1 MRIAILL
8 AALLA
13 LAGCDRAVET
23 AKQEMDN
30 AVEQGTR
37 AAIDE
42 MKAQASAVI
51 ADSGLDASAV
61 MAQAKE
67 HSEKLKQG
75 ARKLVGEDWS
85 QLDAL
90 VGQYPRDIGL
100 FTEVSPIMPE
110 LKALLGDKVATF
122 RGNMGT
128 QGPLAKDGV
137 LYVTGNKP
145 HEGGVNAAYLLIDSK
160 AKRLEVGLVEN
171 GKLTVYASPGA
182 ALAKPKDVQTFVSNV
197 GSV

>member
-1 MRIAILL
+1 MRTALILT
-8 AALLA
+8 ALLA

-23 AKQEMDN
+23 AKQQVDN

-61 MAQAKE
+61 AAQVKE
-67 HSEKLKQG
+67 HGEKLKEG
-75 ARKLVGEDWS
+75 AKKLVGDDWS
-85 QLDAL
+85 RLDAM

-100 FTEVSPIMPE
+100 YTEVSPIMPE
-110 LKALLGDKVATF
+110 LKALLGDKLDAF
-122 RGNMGT
+122 RGNMVT
-128 QGPLAKDGV
+128 QGPLQKDGV

-145 HEGGVNAAYLLIDSK
+145 HQGGADAAYLLIDSK
-160 AKRLEVGLVEN
+160 ARRLEVGLVER
-171 GKLTVYASPGA
+171 GKLTVYASPGEP
-182 ALAKPKDVQTFVSNV
+182 LAKPKDVRTFVSNV

>member
-1 MRIAILL
+1 MRTAILL

-23 AKQEMDN
+23 AKQEVDN

-61 MAQAKE
+61 AAQVKE
-67 HSEKLKQG
+67 QGEKLK
-75 ARKLVGEDWS
+75 ARAKELVGEDWRR
-85 QLDAL
+85 LDTL

-100 FTEVSPIMPE
+100 FSEVSPIMPE
-110 LKALLGDKVATF
+110 LKALLGDKLDTF
-122 RGNMGT
+122 RANMGT
-128 QGPLAKDGV
+128 QAPLKQGGV

-145 HEGGVNAAYLLIDSK
+145 HQGGVDAAYLLIDSK

-171 GKLTVYASPGA
+171 GKLTVYASPGEP
-182 ALAKPKDVQTFVSNV
+182 LAKPKDVQTFISSV